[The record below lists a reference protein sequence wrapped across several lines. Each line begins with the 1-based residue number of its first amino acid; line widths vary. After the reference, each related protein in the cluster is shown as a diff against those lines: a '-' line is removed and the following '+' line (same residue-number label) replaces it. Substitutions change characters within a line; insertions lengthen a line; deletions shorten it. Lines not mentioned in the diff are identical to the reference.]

1 MSRMNRPPVS
11 LSRINTNIQN
21 GNEKKT
27 IVIVGT
33 VTDDNRLLEC
43 PKVNVA
49 ALRFTATAR
58 ARILAAGGSA
68 ITLDQLALE
77 KPTGAN
83 TLLLR
88 GPKNSREAVKHF
100 GFGPHKHKVR
110 VYNPRNTAEEASRA
124 DNFYRSP
131 TFCPRA
137 ASSSAPVV
145 ADALAV
151 SRSKRDLVVDA
162 GLWYLVM
169 DVVVVACMA
178 TLEWVLQP
186 RPCCS
191 HFDAFTRALCVARRG
206 GLLPKSKLH
215 ELRHSP
221 KSNISGQCSLTI
233 PHVITQH
240 CTIIYTFSSC
250 LIA

>member
-11 LSRINTNIQN
+11 LSRINTNVN
-21 GNEKKT
+21 NAGNEKKT
-27 IVIVGT
+27 VVIVGT

-88 GPKNSREAVKHF
+88 GPKNAREAVKHF

-110 VYNPRNTAEEASRA
+110 VHRSRLDLGPRDGWKVRVDGA
-124 DNFYRSP
+124 DNFYRSL
-131 TFCPRA
+131 TSYPRA
-137 ASSSAPVV
+137 ASSSVPVV

-151 SRSKRDLVVDA
+151 SRSKGLVDRCRLWDLVI
-162 GLWYLVM
+162 G
-169 DVVVVACMA
+169 VVVLAWMA
-178 TLEWVLQP
+178 SWEWVLQP
-186 RPCCS
+186 RTCCS
-191 HFDAFTRALCVARRG
+191 HFGAFTRALCVAWRG
-206 GLLPKSKLH
+206 RLLPKSNH
-215 ELRHSP
+215 EL
-221 KSNISGQCSLTI
+221 N
-233 PHVITQH
+233 
-240 CTIIYTFSSC
+240 
-250 LIA
+250 

>member
-11 LSRINTNIQN
+11 LSRINTNLQN

-27 IVIVGT
+27 VVIVGT

-77 KPTGAN
+77 KPTGAS

-110 VYNPRNTAEEASRA
+110 VYNFRHTAVEAGRA

-131 TFCPRA
+131 TFCLRA
-137 ASSSAPVV
+137 ASSSALVV

-151 SRSKRDLVVDA
+151 SRSKRDLVDL

-169 DVVVVACMA
+169 GVVVLACMA

-191 HFDAFTRALCVARRG
+191 HFDAFTRALCVWLGLG
-206 GLLPKSKLH
+206 GYYQKANINEMRLLPKSKF
-215 ELRHSP
+215 SVP
-221 KSNISGQCSLTI
+221 CSFT
-233 PHVITQH
+233 T
-240 CTIIYTFSSC
+240 C
-250 LIA
+250 LW